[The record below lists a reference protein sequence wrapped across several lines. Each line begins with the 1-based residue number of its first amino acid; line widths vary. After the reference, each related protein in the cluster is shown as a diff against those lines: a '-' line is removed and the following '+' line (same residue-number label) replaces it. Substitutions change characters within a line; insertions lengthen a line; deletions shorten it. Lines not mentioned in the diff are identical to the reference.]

1 MPSDSPGAPGSV
13 RRAARL
19 ACLWVLAAMLAG
31 CGMFGSRK
39 PAPVVT
45 PAQQSQQPPRFTED
59 GEPLSP
65 YGNPD
70 FYIVDGKVY
79 HVLKSA
85 EGFEERGIASW
96 YGPDFHGKRTSS
108 GEPYDMYQM
117 TAAHKLLPLPT
128 VVEVTNL
135 ANGRKA
141 VLRVND
147 RGPFKDNRI
156 LDLSY
161 AAALKLD
168 IVGPGTAFVTVKA
181 LSRQRIGPQT
191 VPPGELAAAVPPAT
205 LAVVPP
211 RPAPPVQRM
220 YLQIGAFSD
229 RGNAERLQGRVAP
242 QLNDNVRVFEDTA
255 MGKRLFKVQV
265 GPIDDVDHADRIAS
279 ALDRIGLVDHH
290 FVSN

>member
-1 MPSDSPGAPGSV
+1 
-13 RRAARL
+13 
-19 ACLWVLAAMLAG
+19 MLGG
-31 CGMFGSRK
+31 CGMFAK
-39 PAPVVT
+39 HKAAPVIGRT
-45 PAQQSQQPPRFTED
+45 GGTAGIPQFNEQ

-79 HVLKSA
+79 HVMKSA

-117 TAAHKLLPLPT
+117 TAAHKILPLPT
-128 VVEVTNL
+128 FVEVTNL

-156 LDLSY
+156 IDLSY
-161 AAALKLD
+161 AAAMKLD
-168 IVGPGTAFVTVKA
+168 IVGPGTAFVTIKA
-181 LSRQRIGPQT
+181 LPRQRIGPQT
-191 VPPGELAAAVPPAT
+191 VQPGEIPVDAALPAVAAAPPKPVPS
-205 LAVVPP
+205 
-211 RPAPPVQRM
+211 APRM
-220 YLQIGAFSD
+220 YLQIGAFVD

-242 QLNDNVRVFEDTA
+242 QLHDAVRVFEDTVT
-255 MGKRLFKVQV
+255 GKHLFKVQV
-265 GPIDDVDHADRIAS
+265 GPIEDVDHADRLAS
-279 ALDRIGLVDHH
+279 ALDRIGLVEHH

>member
-1 MPSDSPGAPGSV
+1 MPGDRSRATGAAC
-13 RRAARL
+13 RAGRL
-19 ACLWVLAAMLAG
+19 ACLCVLAALLAG

-39 PAPVVT
+39 PAPVVSPAAKT
-45 PAQQSQQPPRFTED
+45 PAAPQFTED

-128 VVEVTNL
+128 IVEVTNIS
-135 ANGRKA
+135 NGRKA

-161 AAALKLD
+161 AAALKLG

-191 VPPGELAAAVPPAT
+191 VQPGELAATPPPA
-205 LAVVPP
+205 APP

-242 QLNDNVRVFEDTA
+242 QLNDSVRVFEDTA
-255 MGKRLFKVQV
+255 TGKRLFKVQV
-265 GPIDDVDHADRIAS
+265 GPIEDVDHADRIAS
-279 ALDRIGLVDHH
+279 ALDRIGLVEHH